1 MAVPAVLFA
10 IITVLVGVIVLGD
23 VVGEAG
29 SRLKKLA
36 ATHVVVAATGV
47 TVLLIALVDA
57 SRATVWVSFLALL
70 VAGAIGLATLTLN
83 RRPDR
88 DPAQVPEGQAH
99 LPLPVV
105 VIHGAAAGLTLL
117 LVLLT
122 AGSRGVLH

>member
-36 ATHVVVAATGV
+36 ATHVVIAATGV
-47 TVLLIALVDA
+47 TVLLVALVDA
-57 SRATVWVSFLALL
+57 SRGTVWLSFLALV
-70 VAGAIGLATLTLN
+70 VAGVIGLATLTLN

-88 DPAQVPEGQAH
+88 DLAQVPQGQAH

-105 VIHGAAAGLTLL
+105 VIHGAAALL
-117 LVLLT
+117 
-122 AGSRGVLH
+122 

>member
-10 IITVLVGVIVLGD
+10 IVTVLVGVIVLGD

-36 ATHVVVAATGV
+36 ATHVVVAAAGV

-57 SRATVWVSFLALL
+57 SRVTLWVSFLALL
-70 VAGAIGLATLTLN
+70 VAGFIGLATLTWN

>member
-23 VVGEAG
+23 VIGEKG
-29 SRLKKLA
+29 SGLKKLA
-36 ATHVVVAATGV
+36 ATHVVVASTGV
-47 TVLLIALVDA
+47 IVLLIALVDA
-57 SRATVWVSFLALL
+57 SRGAVWVSFLALFL
-70 VAGAIGLATLTLN
+70 AGAIGVATLSLN

-88 DPAQVPEGQAH
+88 DPATVPEGQSH
-99 LPLPVV
+99 LPVPVV

-122 AGSRGVLH
+122 ASSAGVIH

>member
-36 ATHVVVAATGV
+36 ATHVVIAATGV
-47 TVLLIALVDA
+47 TVLLVALVDA
-57 SRATVWVSFLALL
+57 SRGTVWVSFLALV
-70 VAGAIGLATLTLN
+70 VAGVIGLATLTLN

-105 VIHGAAAGLTLL
+105 VIHGAAAVLTLL

-122 AGSRGVLH
+122 ASSRGVLH